1 SGTARSRAICSE
13 AECSGAGGAKGV
25 DRGECRPAKH
35 APDAESGKRV
45 TGAGTHTESGEGK
58 EEGEVHRALPP
69 HQHRPA
75 RRGVLRTQGGRCTW
89 RGSADVEG
97 LRGRPRTQA
106 RGLARPGPAG
116 SVSGVAEPAS
126 VHTQAGRTTA
136 PARCRSRRKA
146 HPTHHGGRLPRHL
159 VWIPAR
165 TAVLKNLAYHFKR
178 IGLEAGPLS
187 QWLFSALADAGLPVI
202 CVETRHM
209 QAVLKAQINKTDRN
223 DARGIAQMMRA
234 GLYRPVHVK
243 TIRSQKL
250 RMLLTHR
257 KLLQSKAIAI
267 ENDLRGT
274 LRNFGLKV
282 GMVGKV
288 KFEAR
293 IRELVENLLPEL
305 AVLVEPML
313 IVRRTLREQIVILH
327 RRLLAIVR
335 DDEVCR
341 RLMTTPGVGPVV
353 ALTYRATVDVPAR
366 FRKSKAVG
374 AVFGLTCAKYQS
386 GEVDRNGRVSR

>member
-1 SGTARSRAICSE
+1 MDHFAGLDVSVKETSVCIVDDTGKIVREVKVASE
-13 AECSGAGGAKGV
+13 PE
-25 DRGECRPAKH
+25 
-35 APDAESGKRV
+35 
-45 TGAGTHTESGEGK
+45 
-58 EEGEVHRALPP
+58 AL
-69 HQHRPA
+69 
-75 RRGVLRTQGGRCTW
+75 L
-89 RGSADVEG
+89 
-97 LRGRPRTQA
+97 
-106 RGLARPGPAG
+106 
-116 SVSGVAEPAS
+116 
-126 VHTQAGRTTA
+126 
-136 PARCRSRRKA
+136 
-146 HPTHHGGRLPRHL
+146 
-159 VWIPAR
+159 
-165 TAVLKNLAYHFKR
+165 AVLKNPAYHFKR

-187 QWLFSALADAGLPVI
+187 QWLFSALAEAELPVV

-223 DARGIAQMMRA
+223 DARGIAQMMRV

-243 TIRSQKL
+243 TLRSQKL

-282 GMVGKV
+282 GMV

-293 IRELVENLLPEL
+293 IKELVENLPDL
-305 AVLVEPML
+305 AVLVEPL
-313 IVRRTLREQIVILH
+313 LVVRRVLREQFVILH

-341 RLMTTPGVGPVV
+341 RLITTPGVGPVV

-374 AVFGLTCAKYQS
+374 AVFGLTCSKYQS
-386 GEVDRNGRVSR
+386 GEIDWSGRISRCGDEMMRVMLYEAAQSMLYSKKWSWLKAWAMQIARRRGMKKAIVALARRLAVIMHRIWVDGTEFRWTREAATA